1 MVVRK
6 SRLKLHW
13 EILSMQKE
21 GSFTCLKKCSNTEHT
36 KLSMQ
41 RKDICIWVLMI
52 RETEK
57 KICGINFCSQV
68 KKKKKTRT
76 RIHCIAGD
84 RPRVGRCFIL
94 KQKRYSGQLWQ
105 TIWYYRWTI
114 DLKQHHHHH
123 HHQPLFILKRSFR
136 GDPHLKWH
144 PVNQNNAMKRRIWL
158 NNLIDKRT

>member
-41 RKDICIWVLMI
+41 RKDMYLGANDQ
-52 RETEK
+52 RNREK
-57 KICGINFCSQV
+57 KSVVLIFV
-68 KKKKKTRT
+68 PKLKKKKKTRT

-123 HHQPLFILKRSFR
+123 HQPLFILKRSFR

>member
-1 MVVRK
+1 MGNPFHAERGEFHVFKEV
-6 SRLKLHW
+6 LEHW
-13 EILSMQKE
+13 THKAVNAEERHMYL
-21 GSFTCLKKCSNTEHT
+21 GAND
-36 KLSMQ
+36 Q
-41 RKDICIWVLMI
+41 RN
-52 RETEK
+52 REK
-57 KICGINFCSQV
+57 KSVVLIFV
-68 KKKKKTRT
+68 PKLKKKKKTRT

-114 DLKQHHHHH
+114 GLKQHHHH

-144 PVNQNNAMKRRIWL
+144 PVNQNNAMKRIIWL